1 MPADVVVLWQ
11 EAAEGKI
18 QHAFEEHGQVEVALV
33 KNKRTGQQQD
43 IMGRTTTNISKGRG
57 QGVDR
62 SSGEQGRSQGSVLG
76 SSDTVGLKSNQQH
89 TLMSS
94 PIEEGSDGDD
104 VSSCRVASTKRGGSS
119 QVQVPEPVNR
129 EWIYIIDGEFSNQIT
144 ATRIIGVNLKGM
156 WSGPWK
162 SWKDVPNEDKKRLFE
177 RFHCYFQ
184 WEEKWNGE
192 IYSCWEQCIAGKIP
206 DLLGRVRDQAKETA
220 KSKDVLVEDDMSVL
234 TDFKPPWIKTE
245 TWKQM
250 IEIWNTPE
258 WKAKSKRN
266 KKIRTESKGG
276 KHTLGSQTYATA
288 KRKVAEIIGREPA
301 HSEMWKQTH
310 LRKGSRPFDKDLDCS
325 SSVVE
330 NVDLEDVDL
339 EGVELEGNVQEKKS
353 AWVDDRAHDTWVKYE
368 GLLLEK
374 YGEESSQHREL
385 DKELWYRAAGGKKRG
400 KVYGLSNLKN
410 DFNVQHHGKQ
420 DQEIERLNV
429 IIAGLVV
436 EKEKDK
442 AEKEAMNERMANIE
456 AMLKSR
462 FQNV

>member
-1 MPADVVVLWQ
+1 MARSTADAGRCRGFVAGGGRGQGGGRGKGVVIEENMAATRELGNNKRTWQ
-11 EAAEGKI
+11 QQDQYGRGSFAKKKLSGGSVTKLSVSSVPKTVTKEDI

-206 DLLGRVRDQAKETA
+206 DLLCR
-220 KSKDVLVEDDMSVL
+220 
-234 TDFKPPWIKTE
+234 
-245 TWKQM
+245 
-250 IEIWNTPE
+250 
-258 WKAKSKRN
+258 
-266 KKIRTESKGG
+266 
-276 KHTLGSQTYATA
+276 A
-288 KRKVAEIIGREPA
+288 KRK
-301 HSEMWKQTH
+301 
-310 LRKGSRPFDKDLDCS
+310 
-325 SSVVE
+325 
-330 NVDLEDVDL
+330 
-339 EGVELEGNVQEKKS
+339 
-353 AWVDDRAHDTWVKYE
+353 
-368 GLLLEK
+368 
-374 YGEESSQHREL
+374 
-385 DKELWYRAAGGKKRG
+385 
-400 KVYGLSNLKN
+400 
-410 DFNVQHHGKQ
+410 
-420 DQEIERLNV
+420 
-429 IIAGLVV
+429 
-436 EKEKDK
+436 
-442 AEKEAMNERMANIE
+442 
-456 AMLKSR
+456 
-462 FQNV
+462 